1 MRKRKHSDEDQLTF
15 DTMDFTGGAE
25 PSDKEED
32 SYDILGDIDKL
43 LDKQNH
49 EHHAA
54 PKGISADMVDADSIF
69 DDEPFIKVMDTEQ
82 SHTED
87 ADAQAVNE
95 AEAVRE
101 AEPAEPV
108 AEEAVEESEPV
119 EAEEE
124 SEQEDEP
131 VGSADKPV
139 EPEDESE
146 QEDEQV
152 GSADKPV
159 EAEEIESVEEAV
171 EAEGSAENAEA
182 EEPEKI
188 SIDMDEEELLR
199 KQKQIKFAKPDILLE
214 TPYTVTVGN
223 KQYTRYRLEFG
234 RPDAVIPPELSSSAG
249 VLIPK
254 IEEVDEQEA
263 ARNKRALKKRNIFG
277 EIISW
282 VSCITIAVLIALLIT
297 NFVFVFVKVEGD
309 SMLYSLHTDN
319 YLFVWR
325 AGYIFSP
332 PQRGDVVICN
342 FPDENGKYDNTTYIK
357 RVVGLPGET
366 VSIHQGCVYIDG
378 RKLEESY
385 IDPSVKGTGSM
396 APVVL
401 GEDEF
406 FVLGDNRV
414 NSTDSRKV
422 GGIKRDKIMGQAVQV
437 LYPFDQFAPVK

>member
-82 SHTED
+82 SHAED
-87 ADAQAVNE
+87 ADAQAANE

-119 EAEEE
+119 EAEDE

-131 VGSADKPV
+131 IGSADKPV
-139 EPEDESE
+139 E
-146 QEDEQV
+146 V
-152 GSADKPV
+152 
-159 EAEEIESVEEAV
+159 EEIESAEEAV

-263 ARNKRALKKRNIFG
+263 ERNKRALKKRNIFG

-282 VSCITIAVLIALLIT
+282 VSCVTIAVLIALLIT

-357 RVVGLPGET
+357 RVIGLPGET